1 MTSPPSLVVWTSPH
15 QAVIGIIGISVG
27 RAVIKDRFT
36 QSVCEVIAIGAGLTG
51 YLPVDEPCHPSL
63 SVIQVLA
70 DSIAC
75 AVFSRVHLGHPV
87 HAVIGIGDFPAVGI
101 GAL

>member
-1 MTSPPSLVVWTSPH
+1 MVFLH
-15 QAVIGIIGISVG
+15 QAVIGIIGIAVG
-27 RAVIKDRFT
+27 CTVIKDRFT
-36 QSVCEVIAIGAGLTG
+36 QSVRQVIAIGAGLTG
-51 YLPVDEPCHPSL
+51 YLAIDEPCHPSL

-70 DSIAC
+70 DHIAT
-75 AVFSRVHLGHPV
+75 ASLHSLHLGHPV

>member
-1 MTSPPSLVVWTSPH
+1 MVLLH
-15 QAVIGIIGISVG
+15 QAVIGIIGIGVG

-36 QSVCEVIAIGAGLTG
+36 QSVRQVIAIGAGLAG
-51 YLPVDEPCHPSL
+51 YLAVHKTGHPSL

-70 DSIAC
+70 DHIAAASLC
-75 AVFSRVHLGHPV
+75 SLHLGHPV